1 MMEEDLNKIEEE
13 KQIIINLILD
23 YIDNVQR
30 EFNTIDSNANIKIRD
45 QSKKILKI
53 ELPDWEENKNLFR
66 TKIRDYLESLISL
79 SLEALKKGENIHEPV
94 GLALTTRELFDQI
107 IGIPNVKI
115 SLLKVEAQR
124 EFVIPWSRVVTNSG
138 GESFLSA
145 FIILSSLMSYMHN
158 DEANPFLPGKKVG
171 KTLIMDNPFGK
182 TSADHL
188 LRPLI
193 DIAKKNN
200 LQLICL
206 TALRDPAIYDRFD
219 NIYILKLAAPN
230 SQGISYLKSSLQK
243 GGTISLT
250 QTRLQVVSNEE
261 TDLDDLI
268 SIEPEL

>member
-1 MMEEDLNKIEEE
+1 M
-13 KQIIINLILD
+13 
-23 YIDNVQR
+23 
-30 EFNTIDSNANIKIRD
+30 
-45 QSKKILKI
+45 
-53 ELPDWEENKNLFR
+53 
-66 TKIRDYLESLISL
+66 
-79 SLEALKKGENIHEPV
+79 
-94 GLALTTRELFDQI
+94 TTRELFDQI

-145 FIILSSLMSYMHN
+145 FIILSSLMSYMHS
-158 DEANPFLPGKKVG
+158 DDMSPFLSGRKAG

-182 TSADHL
+182 TSAEHL
-188 LRPLI
+188 LRPLM

-230 SQGISYLKSSLQK
+230 SKGVSYLKSSLQK
-243 GGTISLT
+243 GGTTSLT
-250 QTRLQVVSNEE
+250 QARLQVV
-261 TDLDDLI
+261 DDDDA
-268 SIEPEL
+268 SIDDIFSVEPEL